1 MGCGSAGAS
10 KPSQLGSRVKRWS
23 SLAQRIEVAT
33 RTSEKSQLLAA
44 ALRGADDIDLEIACR
59 LMASRGV
66 PVGSEISW
74 SAIAKAV
81 EEVAGA
87 PAGSLATLLDEHGD
101 LGRAVE
107 DLLES
112 ERPLA
117 GPALEAA
124 ERSAQ
129 IKSAALAEA
138 TGTRDVAESDAAP
151 RLRALPEIFAAI
163 GAASGQRRHDLLVQ
177 LLYGCSPAAGK
188 FVVRALVGDLRIGLR
203 DGLLEAAIASAF
215 DADPTAVRWAML
227 LEGDP
232 GRVALLARQGRLHEA
247 RLRLFHPIPPMLA
260 ALTSGAAEVAERL
273 SDRPEIG
280 DVATAQISVEDKYDG
295 VRAQLH
301 VQGDRAAIYGRDL
314 HDVTVSFPEIAAA
327 APAAGFSGILD
338 GEIVA
343 WADGRPLPSSA
354 LTPRLSGPGQT
365 LAEQQRVHVV
375 FIAFDVLALGDEPL
389 MQRPYAERRAALES
403 LQLDATSDG
412 VMRAASH
419 SSVCGVAGIEA
430 AFIASR
436 QRGSEG
442 LVVKA
447 PNAPYAPGRRGSG
460 WLKVKR
466 SLDTLDC
473 IIVGA
478 EPGLGRRR
486 ALLSDCTFAVRDDL
500 SGRLATIGRA
510 SVALPDADVAELSH
524 WLHDHTI
531 AQLGTYRS
539 VEPRLVAEVAFD
551 EVRRSAR
558 AASGFALRSPRIVR
572 LRPDLAP
579 DQAATLSS
587 LESRCEINATA
598 GE

>member
-1 MGCGSAGAS
+1 M
-10 KPSQLGSRVKRWS
+10 KRWVN
-23 SLAQRIEVAT
+23 LAQRIEGAT
-33 RTSEKSQLLAA
+33 RTSEKSGLLAG
-44 ALRGADDIDLEIACR
+44 ALRDADDVDLEIACR
-59 LMASRGV
+59 LMSARGA
-66 PVGSEISW
+66 VGGSDISW
-74 SAIAKAV
+74 TMIAKAV

-87 PAGSLATLLDEHGD
+87 PAGSLAKLLDESGD

-117 GPALEAA
+117 GAALEEA
-124 ERSAQ
+124 EHSAHVRTTV
-129 IKSAALAEA
+129 LADA
-138 TGTRDVAESDAAP
+138 TGSGVTAHADPAP
-151 RLRALPEIFAAI
+151 QLRSLPEAFAAI

-188 FVVRALVGDLRIGLR
+188 FVVRALAGDLRIGLR
-203 DGLLEAAIASAF
+203 DGLLESAIARAF
-215 DADPTAVRWAML
+215 NADLVEVRWAML
-227 LEGDP
+227 LEGDA
-232 GRVALLARQGRLHEA
+232 GRVALLARKGRLSEA
-247 RLRLFHPIPPMLA
+247 RLQLFHPIPPMLA
-260 ALTSGAAEVAERL
+260 AMTSGAPEVAERL
-273 SDRPEIG
+273 SERPALGDINTAEIP
-280 DVATAQISVEDKYDG
+280 VEDKYDG

-301 VQGDRAAIYGRDL
+301 IQGDRAALYGRDL

-327 APAAGFSGILD
+327 ALITGMSGILD

-343 WADGRPLPSSA
+343 WGDGRPLPSSS
-354 LTPRLSGPGQT
+354 LTPRLTGAAQT
-365 LAEQQRVHVV
+365 LAEQQRVPVL
-375 FIAFDVLALGDEPL
+375 FIAFDLLAHGEEPL
-389 MQRPYAERRAALES
+389 MHESYAQRRAALEA
-403 LQLDATSDG
+403 LQLDTATGG
-412 VMRAASH
+412 VIRIATREI
-419 SSVCGVAGIEA
+419 VCGVEGIEA

-447 PNAPYAPGRRGSG
+447 PDAPYAPGRRGSG

-510 SVALPDADVAELSH
+510 SVALPDAEVAELSV
-524 WLHDHTI
+524 WLESHTI
-531 AQLGTYRS
+531 AQLGAYRS
-539 VEPRLVAEVAFD
+539 VEPRIVVEVAFD
-551 EVRRSAR
+551 GVRRSAR
-558 AASGFALRSPRIVR
+558 ASAGFALRTPRIVR
-572 LRPDLAP
+572 LRPDLGP

-587 LESRCEINATA
+587 LESRCESA
-598 GE
+598 GAVSE

>member
-1 MGCGSAGAS
+1 M
-10 KPSQLGSRVKRWS
+10 KRWVN
-23 SLAQRIEVAT
+23 LAQRIEGAT
-33 RTSEKSQLLAA
+33 RTSEKSGLLAG
-44 ALRGADDIDLEIACR
+44 ALRDADDVDLEIACR
-59 LMASRGV
+59 LMSARGA
-66 PVGSEISW
+66 VGGSDISW
-74 SAIAKAV
+74 TMIAKAV

-87 PAGSLATLLDEHGD
+87 PAGSLAKLLDESGD

-117 GPALEAA
+117 GAALEEA
-124 ERSAQ
+124 EHSAHVRTTV
-129 IKSAALAEA
+129 LADA
-138 TGTRDVAESDAAP
+138 TGSGVTAHADPAP
-151 RLRALPEIFAAI
+151 QLRSLPEAFAAI

-188 FVVRALVGDLRIGLR
+188 FVVRALAGDLRIGLR
-203 DGLLEAAIASAF
+203 DGLLETAIASAF
-215 DADPTAVRWAML
+215 NADLVEVRWAML
-227 LEGDP
+227 LEGDA
-232 GRVALLARQGRLHEA
+232 GRVALLARKGRLSEA
-247 RLRLFHPIPPMLA
+247 RLQLFHPIPPMLA
-260 ALTSGAAEVAERL
+260 AMTSGAPEVAERL
-273 SDRPEIG
+273 SERPALGDINTAEIP
-280 DVATAQISVEDKYDG
+280 VEDKYDG

-301 VQGDRAAIYGRDL
+301 IQGDRAALYGRDL

-327 APAAGFSGILD
+327 ALITGMSGILD

-343 WADGRPLPSSA
+343 WGDGRPLPSSS
-354 LTPRLSGPGQT
+354 LTPRLTGAAQT
-365 LAEQQRVHVV
+365 LAEQQRVPVL
-375 FIAFDVLALGDEPL
+375 FIAFDLLAHGEEPL
-389 MQRPYAERRAALES
+389 MHESYAQRRAALEA
-403 LQLDATSDG
+403 LQLDTATGG
-412 VMRAASH
+412 VIRIATREI
-419 SSVCGVAGIEA
+419 VCGVEGIEA

-447 PNAPYAPGRRGSG
+447 PDAPYAPGRRGSG

-510 SVALPDADVAELSH
+510 SVALPDAEIAELSV
-524 WLHDHTI
+524 WLESHTI
-531 AQLGTYRS
+531 AQLGAYRS
-539 VEPRLVAEVAFD
+539 VEPRIVVEVAFD
-551 EVRRSAR
+551 GVRRSAR
-558 AASGFALRSPRIVR
+558 ASAGFALRTPRIVR
-572 LRPDLAP
+572 LRPDLGP

-587 LESRCEINATA
+587 LESRCESA
-598 GE
+598 GAVSE

>member
-1 MGCGSAGAS
+1 M
-10 KPSQLGSRVKRWS
+10 KRWVN
-23 SLAQRIEVAT
+23 LAQRIEGAT
-33 RTSEKSQLLAA
+33 RTSEKSGLLAG
-44 ALRGADDIDLEIACR
+44 ALRDADDVDLEIACR
-59 LMASRGV
+59 LMSARGA
-66 PVGSEISW
+66 VGGSDISW
-74 SAIAKAV
+74 TMIAKAV

-87 PAGSLATLLDEHGD
+87 PAGSLAKLLDESGD

-117 GPALEAA
+117 GAALEEA
-124 ERSAQ
+124 EHSAHVRTTV
-129 IKSAALAEA
+129 LADA
-138 TGTRDVAESDAAP
+138 TGSGVTAHADPAP
-151 RLRALPEIFAAI
+151 QLRSLPEAFAAI

-188 FVVRALVGDLRIGLR
+188 FVVRALAGDLRIGLR
-203 DGLLEAAIASAF
+203 DGLLETAIASAF
-215 DADPTAVRWAML
+215 NADLVEVRWAML
-227 LEGDP
+227 LEGDA
-232 GRVALLARQGRLHEA
+232 GRVALLARKGRLSEA
-247 RLRLFHPIPPMLA
+247 RLQLFHPIPPMLA
-260 ALTSGAAEVAERL
+260 AMTSGAPEVAERL
-273 SDRPEIG
+273 SERPALGDINTAEIP
-280 DVATAQISVEDKYDG
+280 VEDKYDG

-301 VQGDRAAIYGRDL
+301 IQGDRAALYGRDL

-327 APAAGFSGILD
+327 ALITGMSGILD

-343 WADGRPLPSSA
+343 WGDGRPLPSSS
-354 LTPRLSGPGQT
+354 LTPRLTGAAQT
-365 LAEQQRVHVV
+365 LAEQQRVPVL
-375 FIAFDVLALGDEPL
+375 FIAFDLLAHGEEPL
-389 MQRPYAERRAALES
+389 MHESYAQRRAALEA
-403 LQLDATSDG
+403 LQLDTATSG
-412 VMRAASH
+412 VIRIATREI
-419 SSVCGVAGIEA
+419 VCGVEGIEA

-447 PNAPYAPGRRGSG
+447 PDAPYAPGRRGSG

-510 SVALPDADVAELSH
+510 SVALPDAEVAELSV
-524 WLHDHTI
+524 WLESHTI
-531 AQLGTYRS
+531 AQLGAYRS
-539 VEPRLVAEVAFD
+539 VEPRIVVEVAFD
-551 EVRRSAR
+551 GVRRSAR
-558 AASGFALRSPRIVR
+558 ASAGFALRTPRIVR
-572 LRPDLAP
+572 LRPDLGP

-587 LESRCEINATA
+587 LESRCESA
-598 GE
+598 GAVSE

>member
-1 MGCGSAGAS
+1 M
-10 KPSQLGSRVKRWS
+10 KRWVN
-23 SLAQRIEVAT
+23 LAQRIEGAT
-33 RTSEKSQLLAA
+33 RTSEKSGLLAG
-44 ALRGADDIDLEIACR
+44 ALRDADDVDLEIACR
-59 LMASRGV
+59 LMSARGA
-66 PVGSEISW
+66 VGGSDISW
-74 SAIAKAV
+74 TMIAKAV

-87 PAGSLATLLDEHGD
+87 PAGSLAKLLDESGD

-117 GPALEAA
+117 GAALEEA
-124 ERSAQ
+124 EHSAHVRTTV
-129 IKSAALAEA
+129 LADA
-138 TGTRDVAESDAAP
+138 TGSGVTAHADPAP
-151 RLRALPEIFAAI
+151 QLRSLPEAFAAI

-188 FVVRALVGDLRIGLR
+188 FVVRALAGDLRIGLR
-203 DGLLEAAIASAF
+203 DGLLETAIASAF
-215 DADPTAVRWAML
+215 NADLVEVRWAML
-227 LEGDP
+227 LEGDA
-232 GRVALLARQGRLHEA
+232 GRVALLARKGRLSEA
-247 RLRLFHPIPPMLA
+247 RLQLFHPIPPMLA
-260 ALTSGAAEVAERL
+260 AMTSGAPEVAERL
-273 SDRPEIG
+273 SERPALGDINTAEIP
-280 DVATAQISVEDKYDG
+280 VEDKYDG

-301 VQGDRAAIYGRDL
+301 IQGDRAALYGRDL

-327 APAAGFSGILD
+327 ALITGMSGILD

-343 WADGRPLPSSA
+343 WGDGRPLPSSS
-354 LTPRLSGPGQT
+354 LTPRLTGAAQT
-365 LAEQQRVHVV
+365 LAEQQRVPVL
-375 FIAFDVLALGDEPL
+375 FIAFDLLAHGEEPL
-389 MQRPYAERRAALES
+389 MHESYAQRRAALEA
-403 LQLDATSDG
+403 LQLDTATGG
-412 VMRAASH
+412 VIRIATREI
-419 SSVCGVAGIEA
+419 VCGVEGIEA

-447 PNAPYAPGRRGSG
+447 PDAPYAPGRRGSG

-510 SVALPDADVAELSH
+510 SVALPDAEVAELSV
-524 WLHDHTI
+524 WLESHTI
-531 AQLGTYRS
+531 AQLGAYRS
-539 VEPRLVAEVAFD
+539 VEPRIVVEVAFD
-551 EVRRSAR
+551 GVRRSAR
-558 AASGFALRSPRIVR
+558 ASAGFALRTPRIVR
-572 LRPDLAP
+572 LRPDLGP

-587 LESRCEINATA
+587 LESRCESA
-598 GE
+598 GAVSE

>member
-1 MGCGSAGAS
+1 M
-10 KPSQLGSRVKRWS
+10 KRWS
-23 SLAQRIEVAT
+23 NLAQRIEVAT
-33 RTSEKSQLLAA
+33 RTSEKSHLLAS
-44 ALRGADDIDLEIACR
+44 ALKSADDIDLQIACR

-66 PVGSEISW
+66 LSGSEISW
-74 SAIAKAV
+74 GTIAKAV

-87 PAGSLATLLDEHGD
+87 PAGSLAKLLDERGD

-107 DLLES
+107 DLMES

-117 GPALEAA
+117 GPALEEV

-129 IKSAALAEA
+129 IQRAALAEA
-138 TGTRDVAESDAAP
+138 TGSGETAHVDTAP
-151 RLRALPEIFAAI
+151 KLRTLPDIFAAI

-188 FVVRALVGDLRIGLR
+188 FVVRALAGDLRIGLR

-215 DADPTAVRWAML
+215 DADPTEVRWAML

-232 GRVALLARQGRLHEA
+232 GSVALLARQGRLHEA
-247 RLRLFHPIPPMLA
+247 RLHLFHPIPPMLA
-260 ALTSGAAEVAERL
+260 AMTSGASEVAERL
-273 SDRPEIG
+273 SDRPEIE
-280 DVATAQISVEDKYDG
+280 DITTAEIPVEDKYDG

-301 VQGDRAAIYGRDL
+301 VQGDRAALYGRDL

-327 APAAGFSGILD
+327 AAATGVSGILD

-343 WADGRPLPSSA
+343 WADGRPLPSST
-354 LTPRLSGPGQT
+354 LTPRLSGAAQT
-365 LAEQQRVHVV
+365 LAEQQRIHVI
-375 FIAFDVLALGDEPL
+375 FIAFDLLALGEEPL
-389 MQRPYAERRAALES
+389 MQRSYLERRAALES
-403 LQLDATSDG
+403 LQLDVKSGG
-412 VMRAASH
+412 VLRAATQET
-419 SSVCGVAGIEA
+419 VCGVEGIEA
-430 AFIASR
+430 AFITSR

-447 PNAPYAPGRRGSG
+447 PHAPYAPGRRGSG

-473 IIVGA
+473 VIVGA

-510 SVALPDADVAELSH
+510 SVALPDTEISELSI
-524 WLHDHTI
+524 WLEAHTL
-531 AQLGTYRS
+531 AQLGAYRS
-539 VEPRLVAEVAFD
+539 VEPRIVVEVAFD

-558 AASGFALRSPRIVR
+558 AASGFALRAPRIVR
-572 LRPDLAP
+572 LRPDLGP

-587 LESRCEINATA
+587 LESRCQTSGAAT
-598 GE
+598 E